1 MTQLDDFFEA
11 RIADLRDVHMVLLED
26 DPTKVYEA
34 VAFRS
39 AGVDI
44 VVLPTLDELG
54 VVLDVHIFVDDEEI
68 DGSPR
73 SLGLRRNTA

>member
-26 DPTKVYEA
+26 DPTKVYPA

-44 VVLPTLDELG
+44 VFLPPLDELG
-54 VVLDVHIFVDDEEI
+54 MVLDMHIFVDDVEI
-68 DGSPR
+68 PDSPR
-73 SLGLRRNTA
+73 LISIRRNTA